1 LNNQECAKPVVASD
15 ISNKGMNCK
24 QVQGHKF
31 AIEKHAI

>member
-1 LNNQECAKPVVASD
+1 LKSQECASGVASD
-15 ISNKGMNCK
+15 ISIKGTNCI